1 MADRIDETTKQI
13 EKIVTA
19 CLDLPPER
27 QRKELR
33 ALCQRLFV
41 SGMSSA
47 AVFAIERECVER
59 LDKRRS
65 PQPRTPP

>member
-1 MADRIDETTKQI
+1 MAEPIDEIAAHVDQI
-13 EKIVTA
+13 LSA
-19 CLDLPPER
+19 CLELPPDR

-33 ALCQRLFV
+33 AWCQRLFV

-59 LDKRRS
+59 LGNR
-65 PQPRTPP
+65 RTP